1 MPADRQILH
10 RVLAYSDHLPAL
22 SSCAKTCKELR
33 TFIYDNPDSA
43 LWRDLF
49 LNRYDEPKFAGAL
62 GEPREVDWKM
72 EVQDR
77 ELVLRIFRDWDE
89 EKYDQLVS
97 LL

>member
-1 MPADRQILH
+1 MD
-10 RVLAYSDHLPAL
+10 
-22 SSCAKTCKELR
+22 
-33 TFIYDNPDSA
+33 
-43 LWRDLF
+43 
-49 LNRYDEPKFAGAL
+49 RYDEPKFAGAL